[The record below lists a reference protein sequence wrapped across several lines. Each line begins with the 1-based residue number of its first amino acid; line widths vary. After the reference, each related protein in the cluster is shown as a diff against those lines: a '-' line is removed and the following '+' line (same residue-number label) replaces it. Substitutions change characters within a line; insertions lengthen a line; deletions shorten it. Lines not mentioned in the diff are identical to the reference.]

1 MGLQMIYRMD
11 QLRLSKAELWQ
22 EWLERIA
29 PAVIE
34 GLARFCCQRKLMGLW
49 LIQPSKAKAARRN
62 VVAEL
67 QGIRLVTKVV
77 Q

>member
-1 MGLQMIYRMD
+1 MIYRVD

-22 EWLERIA
+22 EWLGRIA

-34 GLARFCCQRKLMGLW
+34 GLVSFSCQRKLMGLW
-49 LIQPSKAKAARRN
+49 LIQPSKVKVARRN

-67 QGIRLVTKVV
+67 QETRLVTKVV
-77 Q
+77 R